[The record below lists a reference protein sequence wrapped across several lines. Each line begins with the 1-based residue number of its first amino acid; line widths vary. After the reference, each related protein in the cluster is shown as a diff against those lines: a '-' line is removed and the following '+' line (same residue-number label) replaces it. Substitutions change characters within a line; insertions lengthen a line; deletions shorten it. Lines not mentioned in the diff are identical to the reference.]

1 MTTENTFKS
10 NDERWNA
17 VASRDCRADGIFFY
31 AVKTTGVYCR
41 PVCSSRAPKR
51 SNVEF
56 FSTCDQ
62 AERHGFRACKK
73 CKPDTPST
81 SQIPDAVVRACNL
94 FDDTEE
100 PLSLGEVASAV
111 GLSPSYF
118 HRLFKETLGVTPKAY
133 AAAQRAERF
142 RKGLRGTQTVTEA
155 MYGAGY
161 GGSSRCYEKVGQ
173 NLGMTPTQYK
183 TGGVGQAIQFAL
195 VECSLGWLV
204 VAATERGVCMIE
216 FGDEPESL
224 KSELKTRFA
233 KAELRDDDPTFSE
246 LVGRVV
252 DYVEAPKHGLNLPLD
267 IQGTVF
273 QRKVWEA
280 LRDVPAGTTATY
292 AEIAQRIGK
301 PTAVRAVAGAC
312 SANKLAVAIPC
323 HRIVRSDGSLS
334 GYRWGVHR
342 KRKLLKRES
351 EASEEATRSL

>member
-1 MTTENTFKS
+1 
-10 NDERWNA
+10 
-17 VASRDCRADGIFFY
+17 
-31 AVKTTGVYCR
+31 
-41 PVCSSRAPKR
+41 
-51 SNVEF
+51 
-56 FSTCDQ
+56 
-62 AERHGFRACKK
+62 
-73 CKPDTPST
+73 
-81 SQIPDAVVRACNL
+81 
-94 FDDTEE
+94 
-100 PLSLGEVASAV
+100 
-111 GLSPSYF
+111 
-118 HRLFKETLGVTPKAY
+118 
-133 AAAQRAERF
+133 
-142 RKGLRGTQTVTEA
+142 
-155 MYGAGY
+155 
-161 GGSSRCYEKVGQ
+161 
-173 NLGMTPTQYK
+173 MTPTQYK

-195 VECSLGWLV
+195 VECSLGWLA